1 MDIKHKGKKK
11 KKDIHNYDDII
22 NMPRHISSKHP
33 QMKIIDRAAQFA
45 PFAALT
51 GHKESINEASRIT
64 DSKKELDENQKE
76 ILNNKL
82 NYILLN
88 LDKLLE
94 IKITYFQADLK
105 KSGGKYVTVLASIKK
120 IDEYNKVLVLN
131 NGKKIKIDDL
141 YWLEW

>member
-1 MDIKHKGKKK
+1 M

-105 KSGGKYVTVLASIKK
+105 KSEGKYVTVLASIKK

>member
-1 MDIKHKGKKK
+1 M

-51 GHKESINEASRIT
+51 GHKESIDEASRIT

-88 LDKLLE
+88 LDKLFE

-105 KSGGKYVTVLASIKK
+105 KSGGKYITILANIKK

-131 NGKKIKIDDL
+131 NGMKINLDDL

>member
-1 MDIKHKGKKK
+1 M

-82 NYILLN
+82 NHILLN

>member
-1 MDIKHKGKKK
+1 M

-141 YWLEW
+141 YWIEW

>member
-1 MDIKHKGKKK
+1 M

-51 GHKESINEASRIT
+51 GHKESIDEASRIT

-88 LDKLLE
+88 LDKLFE

-105 KSGGKYVTVLASIKK
+105 KSGGKYITVLANIKK

-131 NGKKIKIDDL
+131 NGMTIKLDDL

>member
-1 MDIKHKGKKK
+1 MMN
-11 KKDIHNYDDII
+11 NYDDII

-51 GHKESINEASRIT
+51 GHKESIDEASRIT

-88 LDKLLE
+88 LDKLFE

-105 KSGGKYVTVLASIKK
+105 KSGGKYITVLANIKK

-131 NGKKIKIDDL
+131 NGMKIKLDDL

>member
-1 MDIKHKGKKK
+1 M

-131 NGKKIKIDDL
+131 NGMKIKLDDL

>member
-1 MDIKHKGKKK
+1 M

-105 KSGGKYVTVLASIKK
+105 KLGGKYVTVLASIKK

>member
-1 MDIKHKGKKK
+1 M

-22 NMPRHISSKHP
+22 NMTRHISSKHP

>member
-1 MDIKHKGKKK
+1 M

-120 IDEYNKVLVLN
+120 IYEYNKVLVLN

>member
-1 MDIKHKGKKK
+1 M

-64 DSKKELDENQKE
+64 NSKKELDENQKE

-120 IDEYNKVLVLN
+120 IDVYNKVLVLN

>member
-1 MDIKHKGKKK
+1 M

-51 GHKESINEASRIT
+51 GHKELINEASRIT

>member
-1 MDIKHKGKKK
+1 M

-22 NMPRHISSKHP
+22 NMSHHISSKHP

-88 LDKLLE
+88 LNKLLE

-131 NGKKIKIDDL
+131 NGMKIKIDDL

>member
-1 MDIKHKGKKK
+1 M

-105 KSGGKYVTVLASIKK
+105 KSGGKYFTVLASIKK
-120 IDEYNKVLVLN
+120 IYEYNKVLVLN
-131 NGKKIKIDDL
+131 NVKKIKIDDL

>member
-1 MDIKHKGKKK
+1 MDIKHKGEIM

>member
-1 MDIKHKGKKK
+1 M
-11 KKDIHNYDDII
+11 
-22 NMPRHISSKHP
+22 
-33 QMKIIDRAAQFA
+33 Q
-45 PFAALT
+45 
-51 GHKESINEASRIT
+51 
-64 DSKKELDENQKE
+64 
-76 ILNNKL
+76 
-82 NYILLN
+82 LLV
-88 LDKLLE
+88 

>member
-1 MDIKHKGKKK
+1 M

-51 GHKESINEASRIT
+51 GHKESIDEASRIT

-88 LDKLLE
+88 LDKLFE

-105 KSGGKYVTVLASIKK
+105 KSGGKYITILANIKK

-131 NGKKIKIDDL
+131 NGMKIKLDDL
-141 YWLEW
+141 Y

>member
-1 MDIKHKGKKK
+1 M

-22 NMPRHISSKHP
+22 NMPRHTSSKHP

>member
-1 MDIKHKGKKK
+1 M

-22 NMPRHISSKHP
+22 NMPHHVSSKHP

-51 GHKESINEASRIT
+51 GHKESISEASRIT
-64 DSKKELDENQKE
+64 DLKKELDENQKE

-82 NYILLN
+82 NYIILN
-88 LDKLLE
+88 LDKSHE
-94 IKITYFQADLK
+94 IKITYFQSDLK
-105 KSGGKYVTVLASIKK
+105 KIGGKYVTVLAVIKK

-131 NGKKIKIDDL
+131 NGMKIKIDDL
-141 YWLEW
+141 YQLEW

>member
-1 MDIKHKGKKK
+1 M

-51 GHKESINEASRIT
+51 GHKESIDEASRIT

-88 LDKLLE
+88 LDKLFE
-94 IKITYFQADLK
+94 IKITYFQVDLK
-105 KSGGKYVTVLASIKK
+105 KSGGKYITILANIKK

-131 NGKKIKIDDL
+131 NGMKIKLDDL

>member
-1 MDIKHKGKKK
+1 M

-141 YWLEW
+141 YWLEWEFARHSQ

>member
-1 MDIKHKGKKK
+1 M

-51 GHKESINEASRIT
+51 GHKESIDEASRIT

-88 LDKLLE
+88 LDKLFE

-105 KSGGKYVTVLASIKK
+105 KSGGKYITILANIKK
-120 IDEYNKVLVLN
+120 IDEYNKVLVLK
-131 NGKKIKIDDL
+131 NGMRIKLDDL
-141 YWLEW
+141 Y

>member
-1 MDIKHKGKKK
+1 M

-22 NMPRHISSKHP
+22 NVPRHISSKHP

-51 GHKESINEASRIT
+51 GHKESIDEASRIT

-88 LDKLLE
+88 LDKLFE

-105 KSGGKYVTVLASIKK
+105 KSGGKYITILANIKK

-131 NGKKIKIDDL
+131 NGMKIKLDDL

>member
-1 MDIKHKGKKK
+1 M

-51 GHKESINEASRIT
+51 GHKESIDEASRIT

-88 LDKLLE
+88 LDKLFE

-105 KSGGKYVTVLASIKK
+105 KSGGKYITILANIKK

-131 NGKKIKIDDL
+131 NGMKIKLDDL

>member
-1 MDIKHKGKKK
+1 M

-141 YWLEW
+141 YWLEC

>member
-1 MDIKHKGKKK
+1 M
-11 KKDIHNYDDII
+11 KKDIHNDII

-120 IDEYNKVLVLN
+120 IDVYNKVLVLN

>member
-1 MDIKHKGKKK
+1 M

-88 LDKLLE
+88 LDKLFE

-105 KSGGKYVTVLASIKK
+105 KSGGKYITVLANIKK

-131 NGKKIKIDDL
+131 NGMKIKLDDL

>member
-1 MDIKHKGKKK
+1 M

-105 KSGGKYVTVLASIKK
+105 KSGGKYVTGLASIKK

>member
-1 MDIKHKGKKK
+1 M

-51 GHKESINEASRIT
+51 GHKESIDEASRIT
-64 DSKKELDENQKE
+64 DS
-76 ILNNKL
+76 NNKL

-88 LDKLLE
+88 LDKLFE

-105 KSGGKYVTVLASIKK
+105 KSGGKYITILANIKK
-120 IDEYNKVLVLN
+120 IDEL
-131 NGKKIKIDDL
+131 
-141 YWLEW
+141 

>member
-1 MDIKHKGKKK
+1 M

-51 GHKESINEASRIT
+51 GHKESINKASQIT
-64 DSKKELDENQKE
+64 DSKKKLDENQKE

-141 YWLEW
+141 YWIEW

>member
-1 MDIKHKGKKK
+1 M

-51 GHKESINEASRIT
+51 GHKESIDEASRIT

-88 LDKLLE
+88 LDKLFE
-94 IKITYFQADLK
+94 IKITYFQVDLK
-105 KSGGKYVTVLASIKK
+105 KSGGKYITILANIKK

-131 NGKKIKIDDL
+131 NGMTIKLDDL

>member
-1 MDIKHKGKKK
+1 M

-51 GHKESINEASRIT
+51 GHKESINEASWIT

>member
-1 MDIKHKGKKK
+1 M

-22 NMPRHISSKHP
+22 NLPHHISSKHP

-64 DSKKELDENQKE
+64 DLKE

-82 NYILLN
+82 NYIVLN
-88 LDKLLE
+88 LDKSHE
-94 IKITYFQADLK
+94 IKITYFQSDSK
-105 KSGGKYVTVLASIKK
+105 KRGGKYVTVVTSVKK
-120 IDEYNKVLVLN
+120 IDEYNRVLVLN
-131 NGKKIKIDDL
+131 NGMKINIDDL
-141 YWLEW
+141 YQLEW

>member
-1 MDIKHKGKKK
+1 MEE
-11 KKDIHNYDDII
+11 
-22 NMPRHISSKHP
+22 NMK
-33 QMKIIDRAAQFA
+33 
-45 PFAALT
+45 
-51 GHKESINEASRIT
+51 
-64 DSKKELDENQKE
+64 
-76 ILNNKL
+76 
-82 NYILLN
+82 YILLN

>member
-1 MDIKHKGKKK
+1 M

-22 NMPRHISSKHP
+22 NMPRHIWSKHP

-45 PFAALT
+45 PFAAWT

-64 DSKKELDENQKE
+64 DSKKELDQNQKE

>member
-1 MDIKHKGKKK
+1 M

-33 QMKIIDRAAQFA
+33 QMKIIDRTAQFA

>member
-1 MDIKHKGKKK
+1 M

-51 GHKESINEASRIT
+51 GHKESIDEASRIT

-88 LDKLLE
+88 LDKLFE

-105 KSGGKYVTVLASIKK
+105 KSVGKYITVLANIKK

-131 NGKKIKIDDL
+131 NGMKIKLDDL

>member
-1 MDIKHKGKKK
+1 
-11 KKDIHNYDDII
+11 
-22 NMPRHISSKHP
+22 
-33 QMKIIDRAAQFA
+33 MKI
-45 PFAALT
+45 
-51 GHKESINEASRIT
+51 
-64 DSKKELDENQKE
+64 KE

>member
-1 MDIKHKGKKK
+1 M

-51 GHKESINEASRIT
+51 GHNESINEASRIT

-88 LDKLLE
+88 LDKL
-94 IKITYFQADLK
+94 F
-105 KSGGKYVTVLASIKK
+105 SS
-120 IDEYNKVLVLN
+120 
-131 NGKKIKIDDL
+131 
-141 YWLEW
+141 